1 MKLITVPVKV
11 LVRLVVLPVKLVLA
25 TVGFTFKTG
34 YKAGALPVKGSVVAG
49 RALGLKALV
58 VLALGV
64 AGGIAI
70 GRRLGPS
77 TPSGDDAS
85 GSAWSPSRDRSD
97 QVGSVSVDETVVV
110 AETADGTMVI
120 DDVVVTEETADGT
133 VVTETVT
140 VDEVEA
146 GDTELDPETA
156 ALDAEVSHVLG
167 ETAGDDASDTSGDA

>member
-58 VLALGV
+58 VLAIGL

-77 TPSGDDAS
+77 TAG
-85 GSAWSPSRDRSD
+85 GGF
-97 QVGSVSVDETVVV
+97 GSVSVDETLTVT
-110 AETADGTMVI
+110 ETADGAVVV

-133 VVTETVT
+133 IVTETVT
-140 VDEVEA
+140 VDELEVE
-146 GDTELDPETA
+146 DTELDPETA

-167 ETAGDDASDTSGDA
+167 ETAGDDASDTGGDA